1 MAKQRIPISRT
12 GGPMRS
18 KKEYNREEEVDVW
31 RDASEAEIDKE
42 MRRLRW
48 EHKNRKERGK

>member
-1 MAKQRIPISRT
+1 MAKPRIPISRT